1 MFTAHLVYSIFGAD
15 FVCMCLFFL
24 MIRRPPRST
33 RTDTLFPYTTLFRSI
48 DFDDFLA
55 GRAGN
60 DCEATTCARYPAV
73 HDALVWLRRH
83 APQTRMS
90 GTGASLLARQS
101 VVQGKSVSVRVDLG
115 GRRVTKHKTERVH
128 GRAR

>member
-1 MFTAHLVYSIFGAD
+1 MRISD
-15 FVCMCLFFL
+15 WSSDVCSSDL
-24 MIRRPPRST
+24 
-33 RTDTLFPYTTLFRSI
+33 I
-48 DFDDFLA
+48 DFDDVLA

-90 GTGASLLARQS
+90 GTGASLFAAFPARSDAETLAGQLPGGWQHFIA
-101 VVQGKSVSVRVDLG
+101 QGRNRSPLLDAV
-115 GRRVTKHKTERVH
+115 
-128 GRAR
+128 ARS

>member
-1 MFTAHLVYSIFGAD
+1 MRISD
-15 FVCMCLFFL
+15 WSSDVCSSDL
-24 MIRRPPRST
+24 
-33 RTDTLFPYTTLFRSI
+33 I
-48 DFDDFLA
+48 DFDDVLA

-90 GTGASLLARQS
+90 GTGASLFAAFPAGTDAETPAGPLPGGWQHFIARS
-101 VVQGKSVSVRVDLG
+101 E
-115 GRRVTKHKTERVH
+115 GRRAGKECVRTCRSRLWAYT
-128 GRAR
+128 